1 MKGCFL
7 IMLTFLGYGIVI
19 TFMVLIMTKK
29 MSAMTSLILVPV
41 AFALIGGFSLEQ
53 IGKFCKVGIGSVAPT
68 AAMLLFAI
76 LFFGLMI
83 NVGLLDPL
91 VNWAIKKTKGD
102 PVRILVATAIL
113 AAVVSLD
120 GDGTTTTMICCSA
133 LVPIYKKLDI
143 KLLYLAT
150 IIILQN
156 SIMNLLPWGGPTA
169 RIMSA
174 LNLEGG
180 EILRPLVPG
189 MILAVIYVIFVA
201 YYLGKKERKRLGN
214 RVFDEK
220 ALAEISAASEAEL
233 SEEEIALKRP
243 KLIWVNLILTLL
255 VVFLLVKGTLPAVVI
270 FEIGT
275 ALALMIN
282 YRSLKL
288 QRELIEHHAG
298 SAIQV
303 IIMVL
308 AAGIFMGILTES
320 GMAQAIALSLTNL
333 IPKSLGS
340 HFPFITAIISIPGT
354 FLLSNDAFY
363 YGVLPILAKT
373 GAAYGFTNLQIG
385 VASCMGQA
393 FHLLSPLVAFIYLLM
408 QLTEVDMGEWQRHS
422 AKWAVGIFIIFVG
435 AAVATGAFPL

>member
-1 MKGCFL
+1 MEGCF

-19 TFMVLIMTKK
+19 TFMIVIMAKK
-29 MSAMTSLILVPV
+29 MSAMTSLILIPV
-41 AFALIGGFSLEQ
+41 VFAAIGGFGLKD
-53 IGKFCKVGIGSVAPT
+53 IGKFCKAGIGSVAPT

-76 LFFGLMI
+76 MFFGLMI
-83 NVGLLDPL
+83 NAGLFDPL

-113 AAVVSLD
+113 AAVISLD
-120 GDGTTTTMICCSA
+120 GDGTTTTMICCTA
-133 LVPIYKKLDI
+133 LVPIYKKLDL

-169 RIMSA
+169 RVMSA
-174 LNLEGG
+174 LKLDGG

-189 MILAVIYVIFVA
+189 MIIAAIYVVGVA
-201 YYLGKKERKRLGN
+201 YILGRKERKRLGHKF
-214 RVFDEK
+214 VDET
-220 ALAEISAASEAEL
+220 AIAEIAAASQAEL
-233 SEEEIALKRP
+233 SEEDAALKRP

-255 VVFLLVKGTLPAVVI
+255 VVFLLVEGTLPAVVI

-275 ALALMIN
+275 ALALIIN
-282 YRSLKL
+282 YKSLKL
-288 QRELIEHHAG
+288 QRELIENHAG

-308 AAGIFMGILTES
+308 AAGIFMGILTGS
-320 GMAQAIALSLTNL
+320 GMAEAIALSMTKL
-333 IPKSLGS
+333 IPEGLAAR
-340 HFPFITAIISIPGT
+340 FPLITAIISIPGT

-363 YGVLPILAKT
+363 YGVLPILAET
-373 GAAYGFTNLQIG
+373 GAAYGFTSLQIG
-385 VASCMGQA
+385 VASVMGQA
-393 FHLLSPLVAFIYLLM
+393 FHLLSPLVAFIYLLL
-408 QLTEVDMGEWQRHS
+408 QLTEVDMGEWQRFS
-422 AKWAVGIFIIFVG
+422 AKWAIGVFVIFVG